1 MKRFIATL
9 ALATLC
15 TATGSLQA
23 LAEEVKI
30 GAGAAPT
37 ENVLKPIT
45 QPLLKEGISLY
56 ATASGPKNAMMD
68 LERGAVDAAAAGLT
82 LQDWLNLMKKEGQE
96 VKDPASLQWTLIGKD
111 KIVVLVNKEN
121 PVTKLSKEQLQ
132 GIFSGKIENW
142 KEVGGADLPLL
153 VVWGKLVA
161 GTNSMFANKI
171 MDGKEVT
178 KEVIET
184 MTAEDIRQNVAS
196 NPSAIGIGP
205 LAVLDGS
212 VKQVQS
218 PEIARDI
225 ILVTKGKPSAKVQKV
240 IDFINGEGQK
250 YVKK

>member
-1 MKRFIATL
+1 MKRLIATF
-9 ALATLC
+9 ALTALC
-15 TATGSLQA
+15 TATGSLA
-23 LAEEVKI
+23 FADEVKI

-56 ATASGPKNAMMD
+56 VSASGPKNAMMD
-68 LERGAVDAAAAGLT
+68 LERGVVDAAAAGLT
-82 LQDWLNLMKKEGQE
+82 LQDWLNLMKKEGE
-96 VKDPASLQWTLIGKD
+96 PVKDPASLQWSLIGKD

-121 PVTKLSKEQLQ
+121 PIGKLSKEQLQ
-132 GIFSGKIENW
+132 GIFSGKVDNW
-142 KEVGGADLPLL
+142 KDVGGADGPIL

-161 GTNSMFANKI
+161 GTNSMFVGKI

-218 PEIARDI
+218 PEIGRDI